1 MFDDK
6 LNENNEEKN
15 SNELSDNENSSLEE
29 EMEAENHFYD
39 GYEKNKSEKAE
50 EETVNEAEETS

>member
-6 LNENNEEKN
+6 LNENNEERN

-29 EMEAENHFYD
+29 EMKAENHFYD
-39 GYEKNKSEKAE
+39 GYEAWQLLQRNSKKEKE
-50 EETVNEAEETS
+50 YKL

>member
-6 LNENNEEKN
+6 LNENNEERN

-29 EMEAENHFYD
+29 EMKAENHFYD
-39 GYEKNKSEKAE
+39 GYEKNKSENMRAFF
-50 EETVNEAEETS
+50 